1 MENWIKTNREA
12 LGLSQAKLAAAVGVC
27 KSTVNAWEREEK
39 RPSAEVWTRLA
50 AFFRERGLEVPP
62 MPDDLPHGRRTF
74 QRARMG
80 TDPGKL
86 REKREAS
93 GLSVGALAAAL
104 GVNRHSV
111 TAWERGTSAPS
122 REALD
127 ALCELFDCNPE
138 ELGFPRIR
146 NGLTVEER
154 NDLLMGYLLDIRKA
168 CYGMRRLMYA
178 TGTDQ
183 EDARQDAALAVLE
196 AINRAEDPH
205 DPEALRHYIFRTI
218 KFALLS
224 SARRSKDK
232 GFSVVPYKVYPVL
245 VSLDALC
252 NGNMGPTDADEWG
265 QDEWD

>member
-1 MENWIKTNREA
+1 MENWIKTNRET
-12 LGLSQAKLAAAVGVC
+12 LGLSQAKLAAALGVGR
-27 KSTVNAWEREEK
+27 STVNGWEHGEK
-39 RPSAEVWTRLA
+39 VPSTEKWSRVA
-50 AFFRERGLEVPP
+50 AFFQEHGLEAPP
-62 MPDDLPHGRRTF
+62 MPDNLPQGRTSR
-74 QRARMG
+74 RKAG

-86 REKREAS
+86 REKRETA
-93 GLSVGALAAAL
+93 GLSVGAIAAAL
-104 GVNRHSV
+104 GVDRHSV

-122 REALD
+122 RPSID
-127 ALCELFDCNPE
+127 ALCELFDCDPE

-178 TGTDQ
+178 SGTDQ

>member
-12 LGLSQAKLAAAVGVC
+12 LGLSQAKLAVALGVG
-27 KSTVNAWEREEK
+27 KSSVNAWEQEER
-39 RPSAEVWTRLA
+39 RPSVKAWTRLA
-50 AFFRERGLEVPP
+50 AFFKEHGLEVPP
-62 MPDDLPHGRRTF
+62 MPDNLPQERKSRRK
-74 QRARMG
+74 AG